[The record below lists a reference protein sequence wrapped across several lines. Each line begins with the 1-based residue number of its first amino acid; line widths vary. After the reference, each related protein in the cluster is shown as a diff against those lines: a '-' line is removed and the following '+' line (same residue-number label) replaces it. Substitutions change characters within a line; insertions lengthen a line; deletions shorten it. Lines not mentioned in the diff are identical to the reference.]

1 MIRTGISNST
11 YHITSWLKY
20 SIAFHAQKLES
31 KVLQNFSLASDML
44 QGHVAHSQPHSL
56 CLQYYTSMRGY
67 IVLLGRPLLKSL
79 IAFKRK
85 SVPPMQIQTLDARY
99 INSAALLALLK
110 QLFGIG
116 SFTIDVRISPNLQQ
130 PSFWL
135 IPVG

>member
-1 MIRTGISNST
+1 
-11 YHITSWLKY
+11 
-20 SIAFHAQKLES
+20 
-31 KVLQNFSLASDML
+31 
-44 QGHVAHSQPHSL
+44 
-56 CLQYYTSMRGY
+56 MRGY
-67 IVLLGRPLLKSL
+67 IVLLDRPLLKSL